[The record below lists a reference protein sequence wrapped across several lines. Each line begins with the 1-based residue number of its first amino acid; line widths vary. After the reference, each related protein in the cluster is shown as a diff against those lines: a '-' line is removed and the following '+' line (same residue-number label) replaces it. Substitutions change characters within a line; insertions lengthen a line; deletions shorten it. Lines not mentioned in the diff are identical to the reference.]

1 MSDEDYQAGLRGE
14 NWNASMDQAAH
25 AAGKAVHDRKQAM
38 SAPQAPKTPVSGP
51 GFTAVICAP
60 FLAVMYPTMGAL
72 VLVAAFAGGLLVN
85 AVWPAAGNA
94 TALVSLVCGVAVLL
108 LYGFKAEHAL
118 SRYKIYR
125 VARHVLRLIV
135 LGGFVAQLLMT
146 DFNNSFLM
154 TPQQAFSQASG
165 GAIFGAIVAVVVMH
179 FLFGWIDRIFFPVRD
194 SYVIAQERKYAGLE
208 PDEIFAIKNAKFR
221 GMRAFA
227 LSWLAATIVLMFAV
241 PDAPVAVWAA
251 GTFIVLWFL
260 RGRLF
265 FKLHRQRLA
274 EAAVLREQRGGPAWS
289 AASANTDVRGERA
302 A

>member
-1 MSDEDYQAGLRGE
+1 MSDEDYRAGLRGE

-25 AAGKAVHDRKQAM
+25 AAGKAVYDRKEAM
-38 SAPQAPKTPVSGP
+38 SAPQGPKTPVSGP

-60 FLAVMYPTMGAL
+60 FLAVMYPTMGVL
-72 VLVAAFAGGLLVN
+72 VLAAAFAGGLLVN
-85 AVWPAAGNA
+85 AVWPSAGNV
-94 TALVSLVCGVAVLL
+94 TALVPLACGLVMLFYA
-108 LYGFKAEHAL
+108 FKVEHAL
-118 SRYKIYR
+118 SKYKIYR
-125 VARHVLRLIV
+125 VTRHVLRLIL

-146 DFNNSFLM
+146 DFTNSFLM

-251 GTFIVLWFL
+251 GTFVALWFL

-274 EAAVLREQRGGPAWS
+274 EAAVLREQRSGLTWS
-289 AASANTDVRGERA
+289 AASANTNVGGEPA